1 MEQPTKLTLESLRV
15 LFLRSWRGCLRP
27 TNASEAW
34 AALVRGNENFVAGTP
49 LHPRQDAELRKS
61 VAAAQQPF
69 AALFGCSD
77 SRLGAEMIF
86 DVGLGDLFVVRNVG
100 QVIART
106 IVGSL
111 EFAVE
116 VLQVPLILVLGHDSC
131 GAVKA
136 SMDAVDGNLS
146 VEGEYIENLVER
158 IVPTVNRSRASSETE
173 VDLITRDHIVDTID
187 ELLEMSTLI
196 RSRVESGKLAVVG
209 AQYRLEEGQVEL
221 IASRGQ

>member
-1 MEQPTKLTLESLRV
+1 M
-15 LFLRSWRGCLRP
+15 RP

-111 EFAVE
+111 EFAFE
-116 VLQVPLILVLGHDSC
+116 VLKVPLILVLGHDSC

-136 SMDAVDGNLS
+136 SMDAVDGNLE
-146 VEGEYIENLVER
+146 VKGEFIEDLVSR
-158 IVPTVNRSRASSETE
+158 ISQTVITSRSNGVADIDQISRN
-173 VDLITRDHIVDTID
+173 HISDTID
-187 ELLEMSTLI
+187 ELLEMSSLI
-196 RSRVESGKLAVVG
+196 REGVESGKLAVVG
-209 AQYRLEEGQVEL
+209 AQYRLAEGRVEL
-221 IASRGQ
+221 TTSRGLGS